1 MAAKSWITN
10 ASNVEQGIN
19 VLIRRVSESYVA
31 EYRNFVWAVF
41 VRLLYHTPQY
51 TGQAAASWTIGLG
64 APDYNVVPYRSDVDK
79 EEALEKWA
87 DNLDMAD
94 YAREIGQR
102 MPMKAPR
109 PDNVREVGDRR
120 AIDAARRR
128 NAWKIPLIKRDTKV
142 YFTNAAWGDMESD
155 VDQRFGFSGPTFYL
169 EALQKP
175 DYWAAKLR
183 AENSGAERIQE
194 TIAFMKGRFARLA
207 GNNGT
212 RFGVGEWERW
222 V

>member
-1 MAAKSWITN
+1 
-10 ASNVEQGIN
+10 
-19 VLIRRVSESYVA
+19 
-31 EYRNFVWAVF
+31 
-41 VRLLYHTPQY
+41 
-51 TGQAAASWTIGLG
+51 
-64 APDYNVVPYRSDVDK
+64 
-79 EEALEKWA
+79 
-87 DNLDMAD
+87 
-94 YAREIGQR
+94 
-102 MPMKAPR
+102 
-109 PDNVREVGDRR
+109 
-120 AIDAARRR
+120 
-128 NAWKIPLIKRDTKV
+128 
-142 YFTNAAWGDMESD
+142 MESD